1 MRAFTLLL
9 LLLSLPGLLGAQ
21 EMGRSPEPT
30 RAEGTAFF
38 LVQGSSLAGARRVFL
53 GGGAGLVFGGRWTIA
68 GTGLT
73 LTENVELAGSGAST
87 GFDLKL
93 GYGGLTF
100 RYAHPLASRVDLEG
114 GLLVGAG
121 HAVVGDLITGTE
133 VGSDNFPLM
142 EPEVALSIRLR
153 SWLTIG
159 ASGGYRMAWGV
170 EDLPRVSQEDLRSFT
185 GSLHLRVGGR

>member
-1 MRAFTLLL
+1 MRLVTLLL
-9 LLLSLPGLLGAQ
+9 LLFSLPGLLRAQ
-21 EMGRSPEPT
+21 EMERSPEPT

-38 LVQGSSLAGARRVFL
+38 ILQGSSLAGVHRLFL
-53 GGGAGLVFGGRWTIA
+53 GGGAGLVFGGRWTV
-68 GTGLT
+68 GGMGLAI
-73 LTENVELAGSGAST
+73 TENVELAGSGAST

-93 GYGGLTF
+93 GYGGVIL
-100 RYAHPLASRVDLEG
+100 RYAHPLTPRVDLEG

-153 SWLTIG
+153 PWLTIG
-159 ASGGYRMAWGV
+159 ASGGYRMVWGV
-170 EDLPRVSQEDLRSFT
+170 EELPRVSREDLRSFT